1 VVCAVAIALLV
12 VIGDILPSLA
22 TGSVLVLWATVCIIT
37 GNSYLGVGLIV
48 LFLVIT
54 VFRRMIEPK
63 IIGDSIGIGALS
75 TLISLWVGFELVG
88 VVGIFLGPI
97 VVIIYQAMRKVG
109 LLNIKIRLE

>member
-1 VVCAVAIALLV
+1 MP
-12 VIGDILPSLA
+12 ILG
-22 TGSVLVLWATVCIIT
+22 TGSVLVPWAVVSIIM
-37 GNSYLGVGLIV
+37 GNSFLGIGLII

-97 VVIIYQAMRKVG
+97 VVIVYQAMRKVG
-109 LLNIKIRLE
+109 LLNFKIRLE